1 MENAK
6 QNVLARLH
14 LGAILPLLEDIAAFE
29 PQVKEAV
36 KDWNVTLQ
44 LQVSGG
50 DPATALAFK
59 QGEVKAHPGGV
70 KGPKVTLTFKDARF
84 LNEVFQGQS
93 NKSPRPGLLGL
104 FHLKKLL
111 ALDTVLGRLEYYLRP
126 SEELL
131 QNPET
136 FAFCVRLNLYALAF
150 GVKIVGEHDPEMK
163 PVVDRLPDG
172 VLEVRVVDG
181 PAAHIGVRQGRF
193 FAARGPAEKA
203 NAILE
208 FADLDTAWGL
218 LQGKLDIYAA
228 VGGERIKI
236 RGNVPLLD
244 GINPLLDRLSM
255 YLT

>member
-1 MENAK
+1 MK
-6 QNVLARLH
+6 FSR
-14 LGAILPLLEDIAAFE
+14 
-29 PQVKEAV
+29 VK
-36 KDWNVTLQ
+36 
-44 LQVSGG
+44 
-50 DPATALAFK
+50 P
-59 QGEVKAHPGGV
+59 
-70 KGPKVTLTFKDARF
+70 
-84 LNEVFQGQS
+84 
-93 NKSPRPGLLGL
+93 KSPRPGLLGL

-163 PVVDRLPDG
+163 PVVDHLPDG

-181 PAAHIGVRQGRF
+181 PAAHVEVRQGSF

-236 RGNVPLLD
+236 GAMCPAGWD
-244 GINPLLDRLSM
+244 
-255 YLT
+255 